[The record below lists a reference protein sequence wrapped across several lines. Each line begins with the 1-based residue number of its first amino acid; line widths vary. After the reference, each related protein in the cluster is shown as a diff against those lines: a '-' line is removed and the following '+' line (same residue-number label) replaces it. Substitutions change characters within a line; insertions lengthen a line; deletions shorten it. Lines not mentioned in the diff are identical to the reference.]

1 MAKRFALTL
10 EECKDIYGK
19 SILEIGCGSGRYSV
33 ELAKRKAACVL
44 GIDFSENM
52 LRLAQKYATDNHV
65 SNICEFIAA
74 DFITC
79 EFKKI
84 LMLVLLWGSLNISKT
99 QSRF

>member
-1 MAKRFALTL
+1 MAKRFELTL

-19 SILEIGCGSGRYSV
+19 SILDIGCGSGRYSV
-33 ELAKRKAACVL
+33 DLAKRKAACVL

-52 LRLAQKYATDNHV
+52 LRLAQKYAADNHV

-74 DFITC
+74 DFITR
-79 EFKKI
+79 EFKKNFDVSI
-84 LMLVLLWGSLNISKT
+84 AMGSLNISKN